1 MIIQN
6 YSVFLLQNNNCLM
19 YIMSSTRNRNTIGDY
34 KSHKQSSMSP
44 CNNAMYIHSPYGIAQ
59 QTYFPGT
66 GLIGARIPRS
76 ELSANSCDIE
86 TQLFGIG
93 SCDLENPRPIMP
105 LSQSSWASSTS
116 ILTPQFTPQITP
128 LKSLN
133 ICDRVMMIMPNS
145 IEINIQDQKP
155 LWLN

>member
-1 MIIQN
+1 M
-6 YSVFLLQNNNCLM
+6 YS
-19 YIMSSTRNRNTIGDY
+19 
-34 KSHKQSSMSP
+34 
-44 CNNAMYIHSPYGIAQ
+44 HSAYGIAQ
-59 QTYFPGT
+59 QTHLPGA

-76 ELSANSCDIE
+76 ELSSNSCDIE

-105 LSQSSWASSTS
+105 LSQSGWDSTPS
-116 ILTPQFTPQITP
+116 ILTPQFTPQITS

-133 ICDRVMMIMPNS
+133 ICDRVMMIMPNP
-145 IEINIQDQKP
+145 IEVNIQDQKP